1 MELFWFDLIAREFLH
16 ATPTTNFILPLGSF
30 RWDLQ
35 QFNKIQLQSVKLF
48 FYRMGVGGVVRNEPV
63 GLLRA
68 PTQRDAEG

>member
-1 MELFWFDLIAREFLH
+1 MQTH
-16 ATPTTNFILPLGSF
+16 SPSF

-35 QFNKIQLQSVKLF
+35 QLNKIQLQSVKLF
-48 FYRMGVGGVVRNEPV
+48 FYRMGVDGVVRDKPV